1 MAGEGIQ
8 SSAGSTPM
16 FVFNAQPSY
25 SALDLE
31 RDSQIIELRTQV
43 TKLTEQVNRLEKI
56 LGEMSKRMESMQ
68 TSSEDVMV
76 LRSITRD
83 EAKKEILDLLDK
95 SDKLYY
101 YDIAEALRL
110 DLEEVVQI
118 MSELESEGFVGVA
131 E

>member
-1 MAGEGIQ
+1 MAGEVIQ

-16 FVFNAQPSY
+16 YVFNAQPSY

-31 RDSQIIELRTQV
+31 RDSQIIELRTQI
-43 TKLTEQVNRLEKI
+43 TKLTEQVNRLENI
-56 LGEMSKRMESMQ
+56 IGEISKRMEPMQ

-118 MSELESEGFVGVA
+118 MSELESDGFVGVA

>member
-1 MAGEGIQ
+1 MAGEVIQ
-8 SSAGSTPM
+8 SSAGSTPV
-16 FVFNAQPSY
+16 FVFNAQPYY

-31 RDSQIIELRTQV
+31 TESQITELRTQV
-43 TKLTEQVNRLEKI
+43 TKLTEQVNRLEHI
-56 LGEMSKRMESMQ
+56 IVETSKRMEVMQ
-68 TSSEDVMV
+68 TRSEDVMV

-83 EAKKEILDLLDK
+83 EAKTEILDLLDK

-110 DLEEVVQI
+110 DLEEVVEI
-118 MSELESEGFVGVA
+118 MSELESEGFVGAV

>member
-1 MAGEGIQ
+1 MAGEVIQ

-43 TKLTEQVNRLEKI
+43 TKLTEQVNRLENI
-56 LGEMSKRMESMQ
+56 IGEMSNRMEPMQ
-68 TSSEDVMV
+68 TSFEDVMV

>member
-1 MAGEGIQ
+1 MAGEVIQ

>member
-1 MAGEGIQ
+1 MAREVIE

>member
-1 MAGEGIQ
+1 MAGEVIQ

-16 FVFNAQPSY
+16 YVFNAQPSY

-31 RDSQIIELRTQV
+31 RDSQIIELRTQI
-43 TKLTEQVNRLEKI
+43 TKLTEQVNRLENI
-56 LGEMSKRMESMQ
+56 IGEISKRIEPMQ
-68 TSSEDVMV
+68 TSSEEVMV

-118 MSELESEGFVGVA
+118 MSELESDGFVGVA

>member
-1 MAGEGIQ
+1 MAGEVIQ

-16 FVFNAQPSY
+16 FVFNAQPTY

>member
-1 MAGEGIQ
+1 V
-8 SSAGSTPM
+8 

-25 SALDLE
+25 SAFDLE
-31 RDSQIIELRTQV
+31 RESQITELKTQV
-43 TKLTEQVNRLEKI
+43 TKLTEQVNRLENI
-56 LGEMSKRMESMQ
+56 IGEMSKRMEAMQ
-68 TSSEDVMV
+68 IRSDDVMV
-76 LRSITRD
+76 IRSITRD

-118 MSELESEGFVGVA
+118 MSELESEGFVGVV

>member
-1 MAGEGIQ
+1 MAGEVIQ
-8 SSAGSTPM
+8 ISAGSTPM
-16 FVFNAQPSY
+16 IVFNAQPSD

>member
-1 MAGEGIQ
+1 MAGEVIQ

-56 LGEMSKRMESMQ
+56 LGEMSKRMESTQ

>member
-1 MAGEGIQ
+1 MIQ

-43 TKLTEQVNRLEKI
+43 TKLTEQVNRLVKI

>member
-1 MAGEGIQ
+1 MAGEVIQ

-16 FVFNAQPSY
+16 FVFNAQPYY